1 MASIPDNVL
10 DDVLSRFVL
19 PEHKQGGD
27 SIRLC
32 FAIEMGFWFYLDT
45 IRALDP
51 ALPECTIESFAKRCF
66 RYFPQ
71 LLKRSEHPE
80 MVLRQWRDFKRMVPV
95 YGAIMINPKRD
106 KMLLV
111 EGNST
116 KGCWTFPRGKIEENE
131 DHFECATREVMEETS
146 FDISRLGSK
155 DFFIE
160 KICSER
166 VVRLYVVY
174 GVPETTLFFPKVKGE
189 IASHRWFNIADLP
202 GSPTYSYTVP
212 SSGRRKEQFYM
223 VQPFVKEIL
232 KKFKKEKSKG
242 RSNSYRLS
250 ESDHTDDQGRA
261 LLSMMTKGKP
271 AVKSDPKPIQI
282 LQQPNTISLLQQP
295 SPITLLQQ
303 QTKQQ
308 KPHSAPPQQGQQSQQ
323 HQPPLQT
330 FQQPPK
336 QHQVYHPQPR
346 HPIIFGANKHS
357 NMQSNNIPLNNF
369 FQPPV
374 MRPPP
379 STNFQPPVIHSHPP
393 PQLPAPFIRPE
404 SSPKRNGG
412 GARRGRGRRGVST
425 MPQSQ
430 SLANFQLDLKPLLD
444 CLPDR
449 RVRV

>member
-1 MASIPDNVL
+1 M
-10 DDVLSRFVL
+10 
-19 PEHKQGGD
+19 QC
-27 SIRLC
+27 C
-32 FAIEMGFWFYLDT
+32 FHF
-45 IRALDP
+45 
-51 ALPECTIESFAKRCF
+51 
-66 RYFPQ
+66 
-71 LLKRSEHPE
+71 
-80 MVLRQWRDFKRMVPV
+80 
-95 YGAIMINPKRD
+95 INCIFIFI
-106 KMLLV
+106 
-111 EGNST
+111 T
-116 KGCWTFPRGKIEENE
+116 
-131 DHFECATREVMEETS
+131 HFS
-146 FDISRLGSK
+146 
-155 DFFIE
+155 
-160 KICSER
+160 
-166 VVRLYVVY
+166 
-174 GVPETTLFFPKVKGE
+174 
-189 IASHRWFNIADLP
+189 
-202 GSPTYSYTVP
+202 
-212 SSGRRKEQFYM
+212 
-223 VQPFVKEIL
+223 
-232 KKFKKEKSKG
+232 
-242 RSNSYRLS
+242 
-250 ESDHTDDQGRA
+250 
-261 LLSMMTKGKP
+261 